1 MLSAPALISSF
12 HGAMSAVMSLT
23 RPASTCWR
31 RPPPPHVWNRSGT
44 SPCWSSV
51 VSLVLNASFSLTWM
65 SIVTLGWAAVYSAAR
80 SFQRLSPGS
89 LFWMWYQV
97 MVTGS
102 PPAAADSLAAVVGAA
117 VAAVDGALVAAP
129 LEHAPTTSIAVAA
142 SAAIRPRDIDMCPR
156 SSCSES
162 CEIVTACFG
171 SGTLC
176 MLDFGR
182 QPRIESFVRL
192 SHKLVE
198 TFDGRGY
205 TRAMTARS
213 EAAPGRNGTTI
224 AVIAREAG
232 VYAPTV

>member
-80 SFQRLSPGS
+80 SFHRLRPGS

-102 PPAAADSLAAVVGAA
+102 AGASVGATEGAPVSGGATDAEGA
-117 VAAVDGALVAAP
+117 VEAP
-129 LEHAPTTSIAVAA
+129 PPVHADTARTRTSIAVAA

-176 MLDFGR
+176 MPDFGR

-198 TFDGRGY
+198 TFDGRV
-205 TRAMTARS
+205 AIL
-213 EAAPGRNGTTI
+213 AP
-224 AVIAREAG
+224 
-232 VYAPTV
+232 

>member
-23 RPASTCWR
+23 WP
-31 RPPPPHVWNRSGT
+31 
-44 SPCWSSV
+44 
-51 VSLVLNASFSLTWM
+51 
-65 SIVTLGWAAVYSAAR
+65 AVYSAAR

-117 VAAVDGALVAAP
+117 VAAVDGAVVAAP
-129 LEHAPTTSIAVAA
+129 FEHAPTTSIAVAA

-162 CEIVTACFG
+162 C
-171 SGTLC
+171 
-176 MLDFGR
+176 
-182 QPRIESFVRL
+182 
-192 SHKLVE
+192 
-198 TFDGRGY
+198 
-205 TRAMTARS
+205 
-213 EAAPGRNGTTI
+213 
-224 AVIAREAG
+224 
-232 VYAPTV
+232 